1 MTEAG
6 ESKRK
11 HSGRRTGAP
20 ATRDQILAAARASFA
35 EHGYERTTIRGIA
48 SDAAV
53 DPALVMH
60 YFGSKEK
67 LLFASIALVVAPAE
81 AMPALLAGSR
91 EDLGERFVRSFLGLW
106 EDAETRQALA
116 GMVRAAVSREEAAS
130 LLRSFLGDEII
141 RPLAAG
147 LEGSDRERRAILVAS
162 QLIGIALHRYI
173 VKVEPLASADFES
186 IVASVAPTIQRYVSG
201 E

>member
-1 MTEAG
+1 MP
-6 ESKRK
+6 KRVR
-11 HSGRRTGAP
+11 HSQAWCERQSRARRPLACSDP
-20 ATRDQILAAARASFA
+20 SSVTR
-35 EHGYERTTIRGIA
+35 T
-48 SDAAV
+48 
-53 DPALVMH
+53 
-60 YFGSKEK
+60 
-67 LLFASIALVVAPAE
+67 
-81 AMPALLAGSR
+81 
-91 EDLGERFVRSFLGLW
+91 
-106 EDAETRQALA
+106 
-116 GMVRAAVSREEAAS
+116 
-130 LLRSFLGDEII
+130 I